1 MSRRNDI
8 LSKINPRFHAQIAAQ
23 TGGKVGVTPKP
34 SIRQNRG
41 GMNKTEAR
49 FLQTLRNTNPTLHIH
64 REVSLPLANGVRYK
78 LDFLVALPATD
89 PVRPVSATVTG
100 YEVKG
105 YHRDDAIVKLK
116 VAAKEYPWITF
127 FLVHDRDGAWS
138 FEQIFP

>member
-1 MSRRNDI
+1 MKGRNDI
-8 LSKINPRFHAQIAAQ
+8 LSKINPRYHAQIAAQ
-23 TGGKVGVTPKP
+23 TGGKVTGAAKP
-34 SIRQNRG
+34 SIRQNRS

-49 FLQTLRNTNPTLHIH
+49 FFDYVRRMGPTLHIH

-78 LDFLVALPATD
+78 LDFLVARPGTD
-89 PVRPVSATVTG
+89 PVRNTYATVVG

-105 YHRDDAIVKLK
+105 HHRDDAIVKLK

-127 FLVHDRDGAWS
+127 FLVHDRDGVWS